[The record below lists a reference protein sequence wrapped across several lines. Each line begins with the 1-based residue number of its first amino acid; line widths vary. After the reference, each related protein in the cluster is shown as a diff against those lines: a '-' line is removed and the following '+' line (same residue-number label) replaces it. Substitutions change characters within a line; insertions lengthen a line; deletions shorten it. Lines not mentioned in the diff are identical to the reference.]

1 MEQSLIRIFTHV
13 REHFPEVKENVS
25 LLKPYLEL
33 AVLSPGLTLK
43 TGEFEQMMGHKPEIL
58 YQSSN
63 EEYAISVLYRVDDEL
78 TRGVIAYQFAEVLAR
93 ERSAEDHAIVDA
105 ICVERGFG
113 ENLLYAFM
121 NDVFPGMIDKE
132 FIRSE
137 EVEDR
142 IQTLRKLLGY

>member
-1 MEQSLIRIFTHV
+1 MEQSLLRIFTEV

-33 AVLSPGLTLK
+33 MVLSPGLTLK
-43 TGEFEQMMGHKPEIL
+43 SGEFEQMLGHKPETL
-58 YQSSN
+58 YQSSS
-63 EEYAISVLYRVDDEL
+63 EAYAISVLYKVDDEL
-78 TRGVIAYQFAEVLAR
+78 TRGVIAHQFAEVLAR
-93 ERSAEDHAIVDA
+93 ERAIADHAFIDT

-121 NDVFPGMIDKE
+121 NDVFPGMIEKE

-137 EVEDR
+137 EIENR
-142 IQTLRKLLGY
+142 IQGLRRLLGC